1 VLGID
6 VGSATWSLNGRDCA
20 TTMKV
25 YSYIV
30 AYDSGFAPNPFHG
43 ICTLACCKPTIR
55 RTAHEKE

>member
-1 VLGID
+1 MV
-6 VGSATWSLNGRDCA
+6 VKRQRDCA
-20 TTMKV
+20 TTMTV

-43 ICTLACCKPTIR
+43 TCTLACCKPTIR